1 MLASD
6 EQQLNAKK
14 FAMTRSTRLAT
25 LRVAALSLTL
35 ASVAT
40 GASAAG
46 LLDFLRGSN
55 EATQTTDV
63 PESVAR
69 ANYNP
74 TPGGKSDN
82 APLDLNTALM
92 KAQLSRKMGDFAEA
106 TKILSQLVLFAP
118 DDSRVMG
125 EYGKTL
131 AAQGKSDDAL
141 AFLDRAIQI
150 RPDDWTF
157 YSAAGVAYDQKG
169 QYRQAQ
175 ENYSRAL
182 LLKPGEPSVL
192 NNAALSYMQVG
203 DIDMAEQM
211 IRQAAAT
218 STDKS
223 RIEYTIALVE
233 RAKASRPQK
242 SAPIPA
248 PVASAPEPAPQ
259 APAIVAS
266 VAPAPEPPQTTYT
279 PEPPQ
284 ATYTPE
290 PPPAEPIPS
299 YDEPAIESSALP
311 PLEEPV
317 EDWVDVTPEVA
328 APEIEIPSTSLASL
342 QSNPTV
348 VMQAVPKDD
357 LAGPVQQRAEPK
369 PLAAPAAPKPAAQT
383 PPARRQLSV
392 SANPPLTTTPQ
403 VAQAAPAPKADVVH
417 TYYVQ
422 AGAFATEERADKL
435 AQSLD
440 MMGARVS
447 PTTVGGKSLYRV
459 RIGPFKDAQQA
470 SDALDVAKSLGHTDV
485 KVVTE

>member
-1 MLASD
+1 MI
-6 EQQLNAKK
+6 
-14 FAMTRSTRLAT
+14 RSTRLAT
-25 LRVAALSLTL
+25 LRVAALSLAL
-35 ASVAT
+35 ASVAAD
-40 GASAAG
+40 ASAAG
-46 LLDFLRGSN
+46 LFEFLTRSN
-55 EATQTTDV
+55 EATPPTNV

-74 TPGGKSDN
+74 VPGGKSDN
-82 APLDLNTALM
+82 APMDLNTALM
-92 KAQLSRKMGDFAEA
+92 KAQLSRKTGDFAEA
-106 TKILSQLVLFAP
+106 SKILSQLVLFAP

-169 QYRQAQ
+169 LYPLAQ
-175 ENYSRAL
+175 ENYARAL
-182 LLKPGEPSVL
+182 QLKPGEPSVL

-203 DIDMAEQM
+203 DLDTAEQM

-233 RAKASRPQK
+233 RAKASRPQR

-248 PVASAPEPAPQ
+248 PVVSEPAPQ
-259 APAIVAS
+259 APAVVAS
-266 VAPAPEPPQTTYT
+266 VAPAPQ
-279 PEPPQ
+279 PPQ
-284 ATYTPE
+284 ATYIPE
-290 PPPAEPIPS
+290 PPPAEPITN
-299 YDEPAIESSALP
+299 YDAPAIESSALP
-311 PLEEPV
+311 PLEEPI

-328 APEIEIPSTSLASL
+328 APEIETSSTSLASL

-357 LAGPVQQRAEPK
+357 LAGPVQQRA
-369 PLAAPAAPKPAAQT
+369 PAAPKPVAET

-392 SANPPLTTTPQ
+392 SANPPLTTNAQ
-403 VAQAAPAPKADVVH
+403 VAQAAPAPKAELVH

-485 KVVTE
+485 KVITE

>member
-1 MLASD
+1 
-6 EQQLNAKK
+6 
-14 FAMTRSTRLAT
+14 MTRSTRLAT
-25 LRVAALSLTL
+25 LKVAALSLAL
-35 ASVAT
+35 SSVAT

-46 LLDFLRGSN
+46 LFDFLRGSN
-55 EATQTTDV
+55 EGTQTTDV

-74 TPGGKSDN
+74 VSGGRSDN

-157 YSAAGVAYDQKG
+157 HSAAGVAFDQKG
-169 QYRQAQ
+169 QYPLAQAS
-175 ENYSRAL
+175 YARAL
-182 LLKPGEPSVL
+182 QLKPGEPSVL
-192 NNAALSYMQVG
+192 NNAALSYMQAG
-203 DIDMAEQM
+203 DVDMAEQM

-233 RAKASRPQK
+233 RAKASRPQR

-248 PVASAPEPAPQ
+248 PAPVASEPASQ
-259 APAIVAS
+259 VVAS
-266 VAPAPEPPQTTYT
+266 VAPA

-290 PPPAEPIPS
+290 PPPAEPVAN
-299 YDEPAIESSALP
+299 YDAPAIESSALP
-311 PLEEPV
+311 PIEEPV
-317 EDWVDVTPEVA
+317 EDWVDVTPQVA
-328 APEIEIPSTSLASL
+328 APEIETSSMSLASL
-342 QSNPTV
+342 QSDPTV

-369 PLAAPAAPKPAAQT
+369 PQATPPAPKPVDQT

-392 SANPPLTTTPQ
+392 SANPPLTTTTAQ

-422 AGAFATEERADKL
+422 AGAFATEERADRL
-435 AQSLD
+435 AQSLN

-447 PTTVGGKSLYRV
+447 PTTAGGKSLYRV

-470 SDALDVAKSLGHTDV
+470 NDALDVAKSMGHTDV
-485 KVVTE
+485 KVVAE

>member
-1 MLASD
+1 
-6 EQQLNAKK
+6 
-14 FAMTRSTRLAT
+14 MTRSTRLAT
-25 LRVAALSLTL
+25 LRVAALSLAL
-35 ASVAT
+35 ASATT

-46 LLDFLRGSN
+46 LFEFLRGSN
-55 EATQTTDV
+55 EGNPPTDV
-63 PESVAR
+63 PDSVAR

-74 TPGGKSDN
+74 IAGGKSDN
-82 APLDLNTALM
+82 APMDLNTALT

-169 QYRQAQ
+169 LYPLAQAS
-175 ENYSRAL
+175 YARAL
-182 LLKPGEPSVL
+182 QLKPGEPSVL

-203 DIDMAEQM
+203 DLDTAEQM

-223 RIEYTIALVE
+223 RLEYTIALVE
-233 RAKASRPQK
+233 RAKASRPQR

-248 PVASAPEPAPQ
+248 PVASAPAPE
-259 APAIVAS
+259 APAVIAS
-266 VAPAPEPPQTTYT
+266 VAPAPQ
-279 PEPPQ
+279 PPQ

-290 PPPAEPIPS
+290 PPPAEPITN
-299 YDEPAIESSALP
+299 YDAPAIESSALP
-311 PLEEPV
+311 PPEEPV
-317 EDWVDVTPEVA
+317 EDWVDVTPQVA
-328 APEIEIPSTSLASL
+328 APEIETPSTSLSSL

-369 PLAAPAAPKPAAQT
+369 PQATPAAPKAVAQT

-392 SANPPLTTTPQ
+392 SANPPLTTTTTTTQ
-403 VAQAAPAPKADVVH
+403 VAQAAPAPKTDVVH

-422 AGAFATEERADKL
+422 AGAFGTEERADKL

-485 KVVTE
+485 KVITE

>member
-1 MLASD
+1 
-6 EQQLNAKK
+6 
-14 FAMTRSTRLAT
+14 
-25 LRVAALSLTL
+25 VAALSLAL

-40 GASAAG
+40 SASAAG
-46 LLDFLRGSN
+46 LFEFLRGSN

-63 PESVAR
+63 PDAVAR
-69 ANYNP
+69 SNYNP
-74 TPGGKSDN
+74 VPGGKSDN
-82 APLDLNTALM
+82 APMDLNTALL
-92 KAQLSRKMGDFAEA
+92 KAQLSRKTGDFAEA

-118 DDSRVMG
+118 DDSRVVG

-169 QYRQAQ
+169 LYPLAQAS
-175 ENYSRAL
+175 YARAL
-182 LLKPGEPSVL
+182 QLKPGEPSVL

-203 DIDMAEQM
+203 DLDTAEQM

-233 RAKASRPQK
+233 RAKASRPQR

-248 PVASAPEPAPQ
+248 PVASEPAPQ
-259 APAIVAS
+259 APAVIAS
-266 VAPAPEPPQTTYT
+266 VAPAPQA
-279 PEPPQ
+279 PQ

-290 PPPAEPIPS
+290 PPPAQPITN
-299 YDEPAIESSALP
+299 YDAPAIESSALP

-328 APEIEIPSTSLASL
+328 APAIEAPSTSLASL
-342 QSNPTV
+342 QSNPSV

-369 PLAAPAAPKPAAQT
+369 PQAAPAAPKPVAQT
-383 PPARRQLSV
+383 PPERKQLSV
-392 SANPPLTTTPQ
+392 SANPPLTTNPQ
-403 VAQAAPAPKADVVH
+403 TATAPKTAVVH

-422 AGAFATEERADKL
+422 AGAFATEDRADKL

-447 PTTVGGKSLYRV
+447 PTTVAGKSLYRV

-470 SDALDVAKSLGHTDV
+470 ADALDVAKSLGHTDV

>member
-1 MLASD
+1 
-6 EQQLNAKK
+6 
-14 FAMTRSTRLAT
+14 
-25 LRVAALSLTL
+25 VAALSLAL

-55 EATQTTDV
+55 EDKQTTDV

-74 TPGGKSDN
+74 TPGSKSDN

-157 YSAAGVAYDQKG
+157 HSAAGVAFDQKG
-169 QYRQAQ
+169 QYPLAQAS
-175 ENYSRAL
+175 YARAL
-182 LLKPGEPSVL
+182 QLKPGEPSVL
-192 NNAALSYMQVG
+192 NNAALSYMQAG
-203 DIDMAEQM
+203 DVDMAEQM

-233 RAKASRPQK
+233 RAKASRPQR

-248 PVASAPEPAPQ
+248 PAPAASEPAPQ
-259 APAIVAS
+259 VVAS
-266 VAPAPEPPQTTYT
+266 VAPAPEPPQ
-279 PEPPQ
+279 
-284 ATYTPE
+284 ATYIPE
-290 PPPAEPIPS
+290 PPPAEPVTS
-299 YDEPAIESSALP
+299 YEAPAIETSALP
-311 PLEEPV
+311 PPEEPV
-317 EDWVDVTPEVA
+317 EDWVDVTPQAA

-357 LAGPVQQRAEPK
+357 LAGPVQQRTAP
-369 PLAAPAAPKPAAQT
+369 PPQATPAPPAAPPAQT

-392 SANPPLTTTPQ
+392 SANPPLTTTAQ

-422 AGAFATEERADKL
+422 AGAFATEERADRL
-435 AQSLD
+435 AQSLN

-447 PTTVGGKSLYRV
+447 PTTAGGKSLYRV

-470 SDALDVAKSLGHTDV
+470 NDALDVAKSMGHTDV
-485 KVVTE
+485 KVVSE

>member
-14 FAMTRSTRLAT
+14 LAMTRSTRLAT
-25 LRVAALSLTL
+25 LRVAALSFAL

-55 EATQTTDV
+55 EGTENTDV

-74 TPGGKSDN
+74 TPGSKSDN

-169 QYRQAQ
+169 QYPLAQAS
-175 ENYSRAL
+175 YARAL

-233 RAKASRPQK
+233 RAKASRPQR

-248 PVASAPEPAPQ
+248 TVASAPAPAPQ
-259 APAIVAS
+259 APAVIAS
-266 VAPAPEPPQTTYT
+266 VAPA

-290 PPPAEPIPS
+290 PPPAEPITN
-299 YDEPAIESSALP
+299 YDAPAVESSALP
-311 PLEEPV
+311 PPEEPV

-328 APEIEIPSTSLASL
+328 APEIELPSTSLASL

-369 PLAAPAAPKPAAQT
+369 PEATPAAPKPVAQT
-383 PPARRQLSV
+383 PPPARRQLSV

-403 VAQAAPAPKADVVH
+403 VAQAAPTPKADVVH

>member
-1 MLASD
+1 
-6 EQQLNAKK
+6 
-14 FAMTRSTRLAT
+14 MTRSTRLAT
-25 LRVAALSLTL
+25 LRVAALSLAL

-46 LLDFLRGSN
+46 LFDFLRGSN
-55 EATQTTDV
+55 EGTQNTDV

-74 TPGGKSDN
+74 TPGSKSDN
-82 APLDLNTALM
+82 APLDLNTALT

-175 ENYSRAL
+175 ESYSRAL

-192 NNAALSYMQVG
+192 NNAALSYMQAG
-203 DIDMAEQM
+203 DVDTAEQM

-233 RAKASRPQK
+233 RAKASRPQS

-248 PVASAPEPAPQ
+248 PAPIAEPAPQ
-259 APAIVAS
+259 VVAS
-266 VAPAPEPPQTTYT
+266 VAPA

-290 PPPAEPIPS
+290 PPPAEPTTN
-299 YDEPAIESSALP
+299 YDAPAIESSALP

-348 VMQAVPKDD
+348 MMQAVPKDD

-369 PLAAPAAPKPAAQT
+369 PQATPATPPAPKPVAQT

-392 SANPPLTTTPQ
+392 SANPPLTTTTTQ

>member
-1 MLASD
+1 
-6 EQQLNAKK
+6 
-14 FAMTRSTRLAT
+14 MTRSTRLAT
-25 LRVAALSLTL
+25 LRVAALSLVL
-35 ASVAT
+35 ASVAAD
-40 GASAAG
+40 ASAAG
-46 LLDFLRGSN
+46 LFEFLTRPN
-55 EATQTTDV
+55 EGNQPTNV
-63 PESVAR
+63 PDSVAG

-74 TPGGKSDN
+74 TPGSKSDN

-92 KAQLSRKMGDFAEA
+92 KAQLSRKTGDFAEA

-175 ENYSRAL
+175 ESYSRAL
-182 LLKPGEPSVL
+182 MLKPGEPSVL
-192 NNAALSYMQVG
+192 NNAALSYMQAG
-203 DIDMAEQM
+203 DVDTAEQM
-211 IRQAAAT
+211 IRQAATT

-233 RAKASRPQK
+233 RAKASRPQR

-248 PVASAPEPAPQ
+248 PTPAQIEAEPAPQ
-259 APAIVAS
+259 VVAS
-266 VAPAPEPPQTTYT
+266 VAPAPQ
-279 PEPPQ
+279 PPQ

-290 PPPAEPIPS
+290 PPPAEPITN
-299 YDEPAIESSALP
+299 YDAPAIESSALP

-328 APEIEIPSTSLASL
+328 APQIEIPSTSLASL
-342 QSNPTV
+342 QSNPSV
-348 VMQAVPKDD
+348 MMQAVPKDD

-369 PLAAPAAPKPAAQT
+369 PQATPATPPAPKPVAQT

-392 SANPPLTTTPQ
+392 SANPPLTTTTAQ
-403 VAQAAPAPKADVVH
+403 VAQAAPTPKADVVH

-485 KVVTE
+485 KVVSE

>member
-14 FAMTRSTRLAT
+14 LAMTRSTRLAT
-25 LRVAALSLTL
+25 LRVAALSLAL

-55 EATQTTDV
+55 EGTENTDV

-74 TPGGKSDN
+74 TPGSKSDN

-169 QYRQAQ
+169 QYPLAQAS
-175 ENYSRAL
+175 YARAL
-182 LLKPGEPSVL
+182 ALKPGEPSVL

-211 IRQAAAT
+211 IRQAAVT

-233 RAKASRPQK
+233 RAKASRPQR

-248 PVASAPEPAPQ
+248 PVASAASSAPQ
-259 APAIVAS
+259 APAVIAS

-279 PEPPQ
+279 PEPP
-284 ATYTPE
+284 
-290 PPPAEPIPS
+290 PAEPIPS
-299 YDEPAIESSALP
+299 YDAPAIESSALP
-311 PLEEPV
+311 PPEEPV
-317 EDWVDVTPEVA
+317 EDWVDVTPAVA
-328 APEIEIPSTSLASL
+328 APEIEIPSTSVASL

-348 VMQAVPKDD
+348 MMQAVPKDD

-369 PLAAPAAPKPAAQT
+369 PQAAPATPKPANST

-392 SANPPLTTTPQ
+392 SASPPLTTNPQ
-403 VAQAAPAPKADVVH
+403 VAQTAPTSAPKADVVH

-470 SDALDVAKSLGHTDV
+470 SDALDVAKSLGHADV
-485 KVVTE
+485 KVVSE

>member
-1 MLASD
+1 M
-6 EQQLNAKK
+6 
-14 FAMTRSTRLAT
+14 MRSTRLAT
-25 LRVAALSLTL
+25 LKVAALSVALV
-35 ASVAT
+35 SVTT

-46 LLDFLRGSN
+46 LFDFLRGSN
-55 EATQTTDV
+55 ENTQKSDV
-63 PESVAR
+63 PDAVAR

-74 TPGGKSDN
+74 VAGGKSDN

-92 KAQLSRKMGDFAEA
+92 KAQLSRKMGDFTEA

-169 QYRQAQ
+169 QYSNAQA
-175 ENYSRAL
+175 NYQRAL
-182 LLKPGEPSVL
+182 QLKPGEPSVL
-192 NNAALSYMQVG
+192 NNAALSYMQAG
-203 DIDMAEQM
+203 DVDMAEQM
-211 IRQAAAT
+211 IRQAAAN
-218 STDKS
+218 STDKA

-248 PVASAPEPAPQ
+248 PVAAEPAPQ
-259 APAIVAS
+259 APAVVAS
-266 VAPAPEPPQTTYT
+266 VTPAPQPPQAIYT
-279 PEPPQ
+279 PEP
-284 ATYTPE
+284 A
-290 PPPAEPIPS
+290 PAEPVTT
-299 YDEPAIESSALP
+299 YEAPAIESSALP
-311 PLEEPV
+311 PLEEPI
-317 EDWVDVTPEVA
+317 EDWVDVTPSVA
-328 APEIEIPSTSLASL
+328 APEVETPSTSLASL
-342 QSNPTV
+342 QSNPSV

-357 LAGPVQQRAEPK
+357 LAGPVQQRQAPK
-369 PLAAPAAPKPAAQT
+369 PQAAPVAPKPQAAPAAPKAVAQT
-383 PPARRQLSV
+383 APERKQLSV
-392 SANPPLTTTPQ
+392 SANPPLTTNTTT
-403 VAQAAPAPKADVVH
+403 AQAAPAPKADVAH

-435 AQSLD
+435 AQSLN

-447 PTTVGGKSLYRV
+447 PTTAGGKSLYRV

-470 SDALDVAKSLGHTDV
+470 NDALDVAKSMGHTDV
-485 KVVTE
+485 KVVSE

>member
-1 MLASD
+1 M
-6 EQQLNAKK
+6 
-14 FAMTRSTRLAT
+14 MRSTRLAT
-25 LRVAALSLTL
+25 LRVAALSLAL

-46 LLDFLRGSN
+46 LFDFLRGSN
-55 EATQTTDV
+55 EGTPTTDV

-74 TPGGKSDN
+74 VPGSKSDN
-82 APLDLNTALM
+82 APMDLNTALI
-92 KAQLSRKMGDFAEA
+92 KAQLSRKTGDFAEA

-169 QYRQAQ
+169 LYPLAQAS
-175 ENYSRAL
+175 YARAL
-182 LLKPGEPSVL
+182 QLKPGEPSVL

-203 DIDMAEQM
+203 DLDTAEQM

-248 PVASAPEPAPQ
+248 PVASEPAPQ
-259 APAIVAS
+259 APAVVAS
-266 VAPAPEPPQTTYT
+266 VTPAPQ
-279 PEPPQ
+279 PPQ

-290 PPPAEPIPS
+290 PPPAEPITN
-299 YDEPAIESSALP
+299 YDAPAIESSALP
-311 PLEEPV
+311 PLEEPID
-317 EDWVDVTPEVA
+317 DWVDVTPEVA
-328 APEIEIPSTSLASL
+328 APEIETPSTSLASL
-342 QSNPTV
+342 QSNPAV

-369 PLAAPAAPKPAAQT
+369 PQAAPKPAAQT
-383 PPARRQLSV
+383 PPERRQLSV
-392 SANPPLTTTPQ
+392 SANPPLTTNATTTQ

-485 KVVTE
+485 KVITE

>member
-1 MLASD
+1 V
-6 EQQLNAKK
+6 
-14 FAMTRSTRLAT
+14 AT
-25 LRVAALSLTL
+25 LSLALV
-35 ASVAT
+35 SVTT

-46 LLDFLRGSN
+46 LFEFLRGSN
-55 EATQTTDV
+55 EGTEKTDV

-74 TPGGKSDN
+74 VPGGRSDN
-82 APLDLNTALM
+82 APMDLSTALM
-92 KAQLSRKMGDFAEA
+92 KAQLSRKTGDFAEA

-118 DDSRVMG
+118 DDPRVMG

-169 QYRQAQ
+169 LYPLAQAS
-175 ENYSRAL
+175 YARAL
-182 LLKPGEPSVL
+182 QLKPGEPSVL

-203 DIDMAEQM
+203 DIDTAEQM
-211 IRQAAAT
+211 IHQAAAT

-233 RAKASRPQK
+233 RAKASRPQR

-248 PVASAPEPAPQ
+248 PAPAISTPAPAPVASEPAPAPVASEPAPQ
-259 APAIVAS
+259 IVAS
-266 VAPAPEPPQTTYT
+266 VAPAPQ
-279 PEPPQ
+279 PPQ

-290 PPPAEPIPS
+290 APPAEPITD
-299 YDEPAIESSALP
+299 YDAPAIETSALP

-317 EDWVDVTPEVA
+317 EDWVNVTPQIA
-328 APEIEIPSTSLASL
+328 APQVEIPSTSLASL

-348 VMQAVPKDD
+348 VMQAVPKDE

-369 PLAAPAAPKPAAQT
+369 QQAAPATPAAPKPVAQT
-383 PPARRQLSV
+383 PPARPQLSV
-392 SANPPLTTTPQ
+392 SANPPLTTNNAQ
-403 VAQAAPAPKADVVH
+403 AAQAAPAPKADVVH

-435 AQSLD
+435 AQSLS

-447 PTTVGGKSLYRV
+447 PTTAAGKSLYRV
-459 RIGPFKDAQQA
+459 RIGPFKDSQQA
-470 SDALDVAKSLGHTDV
+470 NDALDVAKSMGHTDV

>member
-1 MLASD
+1 
-6 EQQLNAKK
+6 
-14 FAMTRSTRLAT
+14 MTRSTRLAT
-25 LRVAALSLTL
+25 LRVAALSLALVGVT
-35 ASVAT
+35 AD
-40 GASAAG
+40 ASAAG
-46 LLDFLRGSN
+46 LFEFLTRPN
-55 EATQTTDV
+55 EGNQPTNV
-63 PESVAR
+63 PDSVAR

-74 TPGGKSDN
+74 VPGGKSDN
-82 APLDLNTALM
+82 APMDLNTALV
-92 KAQLSRKMGDFAEA
+92 KAQLSRKTGDFVEA
-106 TKILSQLVLFAP
+106 SKILSQLVLFAP

-157 YSAAGVAYDQKG
+157 YSAAGVAFDQKG
-169 QYRQAQ
+169 QYPQAQ
-175 ENYSRAL
+175 ASYARAL
-182 LLKPGEPSVL
+182 ALKPGEPSVL
-192 NNAALSYMQVG
+192 NNAALSYMQSG
-203 DIDMAEQM
+203 DLDTAEQM

-218 STDKS
+218 SPDKS
-223 RIEYTIALVE
+223 RIEYTIAMVE
-233 RAKASRPQK
+233 RAKASRPQR
-242 SAPIPA
+242 SSPAQA
-248 PVASAPEPAPQ
+248 PVTSAPAPQ
-259 APAIVAS
+259 APAVIAS
-266 VAPAPEPPQTTYT
+266 IAPAPQ
-279 PEPPQ
+279 PPQ

-290 PPPAEPIPS
+290 PEPAEPITNS
-299 YDEPAIESSALP
+299 DAPAIESSELP
-311 PLEEPV
+311 PPEAPV
-317 EDWVDVTPEVA
+317 EDWVDVTPVVA

-348 VMQAVPKDD
+348 MMQAVPKDN

-369 PLAAPAAPKPAAQT
+369 PQAAPAAPKPVAQT

-392 SANPPLTTTPQ
+392 SANPPLTTTS
-403 VAQAAPAPKADVVH
+403 AQAAPAPKADVVH
-417 TYYVQ
+417 MYYVQ

-485 KVVTE
+485 KVITE